1 MSQIGLVEIFN
12 MGEGAALIVMLFV
25 ILYFSVIWVLEN
37 GLVHKVYIYY
47 FKKIDGNREFVL

>member
-12 MGEGAALIVMLFV
+12 IGEAAALIVMLFV

-37 GLVHKVYIYY
+37 GLVQSLYLLFQK
-47 FKKIDGNREFVL
+47 N